1 MGLFALITFLTVL
14 IGSVLLARSL
24 KNFMPSDKRLYRDLE
39 ALRAG
44 MKEWPSE
51 LVPISAEELDAFSL
65 NQEERLVRR
74 RFGTFARGIF
84 TTIYHEPVLAY
95 RYKGYTGPGQKAI
108 LYAKTHD
115 KDYSYIKDKKG
126 VRIAAGQRQL
136 GVLKEDGVLYA
147 PNGKTAIAQLGQ
159 PANQLLPVQMNEREL
174 GSVVKE
180 NNAEESGLGR
190 RAFQFVPDDL
200 EEHERDV
207 FLALATLE
215 LVHRSLES

>member
-126 VRIAAGQRQL
+126 VRIAAGQCS
-136 GVLKEDGVLYA
+136 E
-147 PNGKTAIAQLGQ
+147 GK
-159 PANQLLPVQMNEREL
+159 
-174 GSVVKE
+174 
-180 NNAEESGLGR
+180 
-190 RAFQFVPDDL
+190 
-200 EEHERDV
+200 
-207 FLALATLE
+207 
-215 LVHRSLES
+215 